1 VPGVARAVERPFAS
15 HAQQLGNIDSGDG
28 RPADP
33 VIAQQVH
40 DRQPFVVCDDARALN
55 GRVDH
60 AGDKQQ
66 DERGHDG
73 QVIPALHGQVDQVA
87 DREQHPY
94 PPDHDS
100 ERRPERLSL
109 GGRLTGCAG
118 RRAGGG
124 VPVLACGQRAPLR

>member
-1 VPGVARAVERPFAS
+1 VPGAARVVERPFAS
-15 HAQQLGNIDSGDG
+15 HAQQLGSIDGGDG

-33 VIAQQVH
+33 VIAQRVH
-40 DRQPFVVCDDARALN
+40 DRQPFIVGDDARTLH

-87 DREQHPY
+87 AANSTHIHQTTTATDNRNVCRSA
-94 PPDHDS
+94 D
-100 ERRPERLSL
+100 
-109 GGRLTGCAG
+109 A
-118 RRAGGG
+118 
-124 VPVLACGQRAPLR
+124 